1 MNKPRVTAEVLPLK
15 ERKILGAES
24 DSLEEVSAPDD
35 RATQASSP
43 HTAAHNI
50 LLLLVIRR
58 RGGGGGGPGV
68 DRRRVSNDR
77 RRKSA
82 VSLQH
87 RQEVRVK
94 VSHCSSS
101 SSSSSSV
108 SRSKTVNSAL
118 TCLFLNIHHQTLSL
132 CFTVNGPAPVG
143 RRTDGATAGTADHSF
158 TTEQLEKAPDLTTVL
173 T

>member
-50 LLLLVIRR
+50 VLLLVIRR
-58 RGGGGGGPGV
+58 GGGGGPGV

-158 TTEQLEKAPDLTTVL
+158 TTEQLEKALDFTTVL